1 MYYMKLKSDDGKVNV
16 YNCDKNSKKEVIKTL
31 PAGKKVLA
39 EITEDWEY
47 FLYERQPDGSV
58 KKIGRVNDE
67 NIIYDLDDWI

>member
-1 MYYMKLKSDDGKVNV
+1 MKSG
-16 YNCDKNSKKEVIKTL
+16 KEVIKTL

-67 NIIYDLDDWI
+67 NIIYDLDD